1 MKLLILACALV
12 SFVAA
17 QSTTD
22 DSMELTTTAT
32 CVCTNYS
39 DNGNAE
45 YDDQGVGS
53 CIDDDT
59 PYCTPDWPYTTNE
72 DSSCVCDNWSDL
84 AEALATAIIIAIVI
98 GSLVCCGIVVAI
110 LCCVCGGIA
119 CCCAAGAGAG
129 AAAGTQQ
136 GQQQNQ
142 MTTV

>member
-17 QSTTD
+17 QSATTA
-22 DSMELTTTAT
+22 DSLELTTTAT
-32 CVCTNYS
+32 CVCTNYT

-45 YDDQGVGS
+45 YDDSGVGS

-59 PYCTPDWPYTTNE
+59 PYCWPDSNGE
-72 DSSCVCDNWSDL
+72 DDTCVCDNWSDL